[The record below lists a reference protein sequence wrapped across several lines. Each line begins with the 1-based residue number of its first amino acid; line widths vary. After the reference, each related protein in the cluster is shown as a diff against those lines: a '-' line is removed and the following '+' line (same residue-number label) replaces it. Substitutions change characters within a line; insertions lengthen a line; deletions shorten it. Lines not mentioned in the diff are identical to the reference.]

1 MNITVF
7 EKTNHI
13 GGRTLTVEA
22 YDNPLEQVE
31 LGASIFIEANQIL
44 YNASRRFGLPL
55 KEPES
60 GSDGFLGIWD
70 GEQFVY
76 TQDDSSWQ
84 WWNLA
89 KLFWKYGLA
98 PYKAQKLVQS
108 TVDTFLQ
115 LYEAPHFPFRS
126 LTQRAFELDLLKAT
140 SVTGKEFLANNDVS
154 HHTRQTRSL
163 AHLM

>member
-7 EKTNHI
+7 EKTDRI

-22 YDNPLEQVE
+22 YNNPLEPVE
-31 LGASIFIEANQIL
+31 LGASIFIEANHIM
-44 YNASRRFGLPL
+44 YNASLNFGLPL

-70 GEQFVY
+70 GEKFVF
-76 TQDDSSWQ
+76 TQDDSSWE

-89 KLFWKYGLA
+89 KLFWKYGTA

-108 TVDTFLQ
+108 TVSTFLQ
-115 LYEAPHFPFRS
+115 LYEKPHFPFRS
-126 LTQRAFELDLLKAT
+126 LTQRVFELDLLKAT
-140 SVTGKEFLANNDVS
+140 SVTGEQFLVNNDVC
-154 HHTRQTRSL
+154 L
-163 AHLM
+163 NL